1 MARAAAATALRVAPL
16 LVGALCERLRALGR
30 GGAAAKG
37 ATSAVDPSRTLNKVV
52 HALKDLSSA
61 ASLAAASE
69 EAYKADGA
77 ALEDL
82 LAHVAWGAEG

>member
-1 MARAAAATALRVAPL
+1 MPR
-16 LVGALCERLRALGR
+16 
-30 GGAAAKG
+30 
-37 ATSAVDPSRTLNKVV
+37 
-52 HALKDLSSA
+52 A